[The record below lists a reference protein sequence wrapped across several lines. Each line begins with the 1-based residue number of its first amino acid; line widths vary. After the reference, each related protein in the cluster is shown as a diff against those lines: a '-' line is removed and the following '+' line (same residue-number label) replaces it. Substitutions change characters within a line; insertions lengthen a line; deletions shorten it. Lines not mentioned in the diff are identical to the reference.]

1 MRASFLSP
9 GGCQSI
15 VDTILFGFI
24 ESDSHETAANLCHS
38 SATEFYFNRP
48 RNIIPPLENEN
59 LFYNDL

>member
-15 VDTILFGFI
+15 VDTILFGII
-24 ESDSHETAANLCHS
+24 ESDSRETAAHLWQS
-38 SATEFYFNRP
+38 SATEFYFNRL

-59 LFYNDL
+59 LFYNGL